1 MVFINHPGRIKLI
14 SFLPRHTYIAEPM
27 PVKSLNLVI
36 DHRLSARLELP
47 ANQNIIGH
55 VIISPCFTCN
65 KETLTT
71 ARVSRGLARLG
82 FAVVRFDFTGLGESN
97 GEFADSNFSSM
108 VADIEAVAQFME
120 HHYQPPD
127 MLIGH
132 SMGGTASLVA
142 AAEIPSC
149 RTVITI
155 ASPSTPQHVLH
166 HFGSA
171 MPELNAGHAAKIKV
185 AGDYYP
191 IKPQFVDDVRGYP
204 IENMHHH
211 LSMPILVIRAGQDEL
226 VKSEDADEIIE
237 YSRNKSRIIDFPD
250 ADHLFSNRKMTETMI
265 DQIAAWYQHLDD

>member
-1 MVFINHPGRIKLI
+1 
-14 SFLPRHTYIAEPM
+14 M

-36 DHRLSARLELP
+36 DHRLSARLDIPVDNKVLGY
-47 ANQNIIGH
+47 A
-55 VIISPCFTCN
+55 IISHCFTCS

-97 GEFADSNFSSM
+97 GEFADSNFTSM
-108 VADIEAVAQFME
+108 VQDIESVAQFME

-149 RTVITI
+149 KTIVTI

-166 HFGSA
+166 HFGTA
-171 MPELNAGHAAKIKV
+171 LPELDAGRTSKIKV
-185 AGDYYP
+185 AGNDYP
-191 IKPQFVDDVRGYP
+191 IKPQFIQDVRGYP
-204 IENMHHH
+204 IENMHNH
-211 LSMPILVIRAGQDEL
+211 LSIPILVIRAGQDEL
-226 VKSEDADEIIE
+226 VKSEDADEISE
-237 YSRNKSRIIDFPD
+237 YTRDVSKIIDFPD
-250 ADHLFSNRKMTETMI
+250 ADHLFSNRNTTESMI
-265 DQIAAWYQHLDD
+265 NQIADWYQHLDN